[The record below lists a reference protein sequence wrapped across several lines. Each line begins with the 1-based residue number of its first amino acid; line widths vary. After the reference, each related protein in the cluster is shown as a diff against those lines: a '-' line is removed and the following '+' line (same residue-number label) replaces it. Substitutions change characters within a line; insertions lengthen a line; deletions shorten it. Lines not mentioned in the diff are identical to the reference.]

1 MKKKGVEVYFV
12 IYLATIISFFA
23 IEGEVKNYKQR
34 QKDIVAVI
42 SREKIEQLVNIDR
55 VEPVDDTENLTLN
68 VKLVGYYNAE
78 TLEGVIRFDPV
89 DSTNGE
95 AHQSLIFPLSR
106 MNADHIGWYSAD
118 IPKKVF
124 GEYGTIPYNVTAD
137 IQVSPAF
144 NEEVRHRWLADY
156 KDEKVVNKLIKTIDE
171 VGQIKLTKSLPNAI
185 VPVGGGNLSPFTLQS
200 AKTQY
205 SALVG
210 LQWEVQVFVGGVN
223 SKDDFHIE
231 IVEGASLVQE
241 ELLSVPEM
249 KISGQAKKNGRI
261 TLIGTRTTDSEQDT
275 VSFEIQVRPPIWVRS
290 PTTTE
295 VYIGEQYTF
304 DGSLLDI
311 PSEIMQV
318 KVTGSGISEKERLM
332 PGARAMMST
341 FEKEGNLFFQVL
353 VNGVEIPNMNHSVVI
368 KTPPPPD
375 IKLITREPA
384 KSNNLVFELVTYGD
398 INEVIS
404 FQQRGGIIRNQQLTD
419 PDFRG
424 NKKYYRWLVEIEK
437 PYKENET
444 FQEISF
450 KVWDKYEQFSEHRKQ
465 YQYNF

>member
-1 MKKKGVEVYFV
+1 MKRKGVEVYFV

-23 IEGEVKNYKQR
+23 IEGEVRNYKDR
-34 QKDIVAVI
+34 QKDIIKVI

-55 VEPVDDTENLTLN
+55 VEPVNDIDSLTLN
-68 VKLVGYYNAE
+68 VKLVGYYNPE
-78 TLEGVIRFDPV
+78 SLEGVVRFDPV
-89 DSTNGE
+89 QTADSIAYESHT
-95 AHQSLIFPLSR
+95 FPLKQIISG
-106 MNADHIGWYSAD
+106 NVGWYSAR
-118 IPKKVF
+118 IPKLVF
-124 GEYGTIPYNVTAD
+124 GEYGTIPYNVTAE

-144 NEEVRHRWLADY
+144 NEEVRHKWLADY
-156 KDEKVVNKLIKTIDE
+156 KDEKVVKKLIETIDQ
-171 VGQIKLTKSLPNAI
+171 VGPIKLIKSLPNAI
-185 VPVGGGNLSPFTLQS
+185 VPSGGGNLSPFTLQS
-200 AKTQY
+200 AKTEY

-210 LQWEVQVFVGGVN
+210 LDWEVQIFVGGVN
-223 SKDDFHIE
+223 SKEDFHIE
-231 IVEGASLVQE
+231 IIEGAPLVKNE
-241 ELLSVPEM
+241 IVDVPEM

-261 TLIGTRTTDSEQDT
+261 TLVGTRSSDNEQDT
-275 VSFEIQVRPPIWVRS
+275 VAFDIQVRPPIWVRT
-290 PTTTE
+290 PTTRE

-318 KVTGSGISEKERLM
+318 KVTGTGIAEPERLI

-341 FEKEGNLFFQVL
+341 FENEGNLFFQVL
-353 VNGVEIPNMNHSVVI
+353 VNGVEIPEMNHAVII
-368 KTPPPPD
+368 KTPPPPE
-375 IKLITREPA
+375 IKLLSREPSG
-384 KSNNLVFELVTYGD
+384 SNNLIFELITYGQ

-419 PDFRG
+419 PDIRG
-424 NKKYYRWLVEIEK
+424 NKKYYRWLVELEK
-437 PYKENET
+437 PFKENES